1 MDVLSDRMCKEIKNL
16 KGPILITGAAGF
28 IGAALLKQLLAHR
41 NDVFGA
47 YHSSTW
53 RVSSV
58 PKKNLLVLDLTNQ
71 HELIF
76 ELERIRPKTIFNL
89 AAHGSYPHQTNSN
102 RITNVNFQ
110 AVQYIAEW
118 SAQNGCSVIQAG
130 SSSEYGTNCS
140 GPIET
145 DSVEPNS
152 LYAITK
158 LSATQALEY
167 YSKSFGLATYVLR
180 LYSVY
185 GPLEDPSRLIP
196 ALIRNGMNG
205 EFPSFSPRDV
215 SRDFVY
221 LDDVVD
227 AFVKAGL
234 KCNSVGG
241 FQIYNI
247 CSGVATTIESVA
259 NATKALFR
267 ISGEPIYGEPIR
279 SWDLK
284 EWYGNPSKAT
294 TDLEW
299 SATTPF
305 NTGLERTRNWY
316 LENEAID
323 FLSVD
328 VATTFTS
335 QTRKKVSAII
345 ACYKDAQAIPI
356 MYTRLRST
364 FEGLDVDYEII
375 FVNDA
380 SPDNS
385 LSEIERLSK
394 DDNRVIGVTHSRNFG
409 SQAAFL
415 SGLTISTGDA
425 CVLLD
430 GDLQDPPE
438 LIVEF
443 FKQWENGY
451 EVVYGRRISRDAP
464 WFMRIAYRM
473 FYRLLA
479 SVSSFEI
486 PRDAGDF
493 SLMSRRVIDQIL
505 QFPERELFLR
515 ASRAYLGHRQIGV
528 NYVRP
533 ERKFGSSSNNLF
545 RNIGW
550 AVRGFLSVSKA
561 PLALVCMVGSALF
574 GLSIMGLVGQ
584 VIFRLLVPSSSP
596 PGIVSVITVSTL
608 FGSLNLLA
616 ISIVGAY
623 VGRILE
629 ETKNRPRFVTELITR
644 NGQSSMF
651 DTMDQ

>member
-1 MDVLSDRMCKEIKNL
+1 MDDLSDRMGKEIKNL
-16 KGPILITGAAGF
+16 NGPILVTGAAGF
-28 IGAALLKQLLAHR
+28 IGAALLKQLLVYR
-41 NDVFGA
+41 NDVYGT
-47 YHSSTW
+47 YHSSSW

-58 PKKNLLVLDLTNQ
+58 SNGNLMVLDLTDQ
-71 HELIF
+71 KELIF
-76 ELERIRPKTIFNL
+76 ELDRIRPKTIFNL
-89 AAHGSYPHQTNSN
+89 AAHGSYPDQTDSD
-102 RITNVNFQ
+102 RITKVNFQ

-118 SAQNGCSVIQAG
+118 SARNKCSIIQAG

-140 GPIET
+140 GPAET
-145 DSVEPNS
+145 DSMEPNS
-152 LYAITK
+152 LYAVTK

-167 YSKSFGLATYVLR
+167 YSKSFGLAAYVLR

-185 GPLEDPSRLIP
+185 GPLEDPNRLIP
-196 ALIRNGMNG
+196 ALIRNGMSN
-205 EFPSFSPRDV
+205 ELPPFSPRDV

-221 LDDVVD
+221 VDDVVN
-227 AFVKAGL
+227 AFVTAGL
-234 KCNSVGG
+234 QCNSVGG
-241 FQIYNI
+241 FQIYNV
-247 CSGVATTIESVA
+247 CSGVATTMESVA
-259 NATKALFR
+259 NATKALFG
-267 ISGEPIYGEPIR
+267 ISADPVYGQPMR
-279 SWDLK
+279 LWDLK
-284 EWYGNPSKAT
+284 KWYGNPSKILK
-294 TDLEW
+294 DLDW
-299 SATTPF
+299 SVSTQF
-305 NTGLERTRNWY
+305 ETGLELTRNWY
-316 LENEAID
+316 LENDALSY
-323 FLSVD
+323 LSVD
-328 VATTFTS
+328 VMS
-335 QTRKKVSAII
+335 ESRSVRRKKVSAII

-364 FEGLDVDYEII
+364 FESLNVDFEII

-385 LSEIERLSK
+385 LDEIERLSK
-394 DDNRVIGVTHSRNFG
+394 DDDHVIGVTHSRNFG

-425 CVLLD
+425 CILLD

-438 LIVEF
+438 LITEF
-443 FKQWENGY
+443 FMQWENGY

-528 NYVRP
+528 DYVRP
-533 ERKFGSSSNNLF
+533 ERTFGQSSNNLL

-550 AVRGFLSVSKA
+550 AVRGFLAVSKA
-561 PLALVCMVGSALF
+561 PLTLVSMVGSALF

-644 NGQSSMF
+644 NGQSSVF
-651 DTMDQ
+651 DTMD